1 MQFFP
6 VDIKKKKKKNSGICS
21 VTHSEKNVR
30 ESVII
35 PVAVRSPALPSTL
48 VAASPPHPQALPEAI
63 TPAHIAHASVLAH
76 GGGFCTCSPS

>member
-1 MQFFP
+1 MQFFSCLY
-6 VDIKKKKKKNSGICS
+6 KKKKKHSGICS

-30 ESVII
+30 EPVII
-35 PVAVRSPALPSTL
+35 LIVVRSPAFPSIL

-63 TPAHIAHASVLAH
+63 TPAHIAHVSVLAR